1 MARCR
6 GSAELIELHSFGDR
20 VPVHNKVL
28 LTDMSYEQLVSLV
41 TDQGEPP
48 FRARQVFEWIYRSL
62 AFDFIS
68 MTNLP
73 LSFRQKLGDLAII
86 QSLVP
91 LDTLTS
97 ANGLTTKTL
106 LRLGD
111 SETIETVLMRYQGR
125 QTVCVSSQV
134 GCALGCPFCATG
146 QSGFKRNLSTGEI
159 VDQVL
164 YYAQLLKLRDE
175 AVTNVVFMGMGE
187 PLANYD
193 ETWRAIQILNDP
205 RGFGLGARRF
215 TVSTVGWVPGIRR
228 LAQEKL
234 AVGLAVSLHAADNAL
249 RDRLVPVNRRYP
261 ISELIAAC
269 REYAKRTGRRVSFEY
284 ALIQDINDNLEQAR
298 ELGHLLRGL
307 LCHVNLIPLNPT
319 EGCDY
324 RPSSREH
331 VLAFRRVLNRMGI
344 ASTVRLARGIDIQ
357 AGCGQLRS
365 RPRKSP

>member
-1 MARCR
+1 M
-6 GSAELIELHSFGDR
+6 HY
-20 VPVHNKVL
+20 K
-28 LTDMSYEQLVSLV
+28 
-41 TDQGEPP
+41 
-48 FRARQVFEWIYRSL
+48 
-62 AFDFIS
+62 
-68 MTNLP
+68 
-73 LSFRQKLGDLAII
+73 
-86 QSLVP
+86 
-91 LDTLTS
+91 
-97 ANGLTTKTL
+97 
-106 LRLGD
+106 
-111 SETIETVLMRYQGR
+111 GR
-125 QTVCVSSQV
+125 QTVCISSQI

-146 QSGFKRNLSTGEI
+146 QSGFKRNLSAGEI

-164 YYAQLLKLRDE
+164 YSARLLKVQGQ

-193 ETWRAIQILNDP
+193 ATWAAIQILNDR

-215 TVSTVGWVPGIRR
+215 TISTAGWVPGIRR

-249 RDRLVPVNRRYP
+249 RDHLVPVNRRYP
-261 ISELIAAC
+261 ISDLVAAC
-269 REYAKRTGRRVSFEY
+269 GEYAKRRGRRVSFEY
-284 ALIQDINDNLEQAR
+284 ALIQDVNDDLGQAR

-324 RPSSREH
+324 RPSSRER
-331 VLAFRRVLNRMGI
+331 VLAFRRVLSRMGV

-365 RPRKSP
+365 RRSEKE

>member
-1 MARCR
+1 
-6 GSAELIELHSFGDR
+6 
-20 VPVHNKVL
+20 VHDKIL
-28 LTDMSYEQLVSLV
+28 LTGLSYEQLLSWV
-41 TDQGEPP
+41 TDRGEPS
-48 FRARQVFEWIYRSL
+48 FRATQLFEWIYRSL
-62 AFDFIS
+62 VFDFTS

-73 LSFRQKLGDLAII
+73 LSLRQKLVDLAII

-91 LDTLTS
+91 LDTVTS

-106 LRLGD
+106 LQLDDG
-111 SETIETVLMRYQGR
+111 ETIETVLMRYEGR

-146 QSGFKRNLSTGEI
+146 QSGFKRNLSSGEI

-164 YYAQLLKLRDE
+164 YFAQLLKARE
-175 AVTNVVFMGMGE
+175 KAVTNVVFMGMGE

-193 ETWRAIQILNDP
+193 ATWRAIQILNDR

-215 TVSTVGWVPGIRR
+215 TISTVGLVPGIQR

-234 AVGLAVSLHAADNAL
+234 AVGLAISLHAADNTL

-261 ISELIAAC
+261 IPELIAAC
-269 REYAKRTGRRVSFEY
+269 REYAKRTSRRVSFEY
-284 ALIQDINDNLEQAR
+284 ALIQGVNDDPQQAR

-324 RPSSREH
+324 LPSDRER
-331 VLAFRRVLNRMGI
+331 VLAFRRVLTRMGI

-365 RPRKSP
+365 RCRGSL

>member
-1 MARCR
+1 MSR
-6 GSAELIELHSFGDR
+6 
-20 VPVHNKVL
+20 VL
-28 LTDMSYEQLVSLV
+28 LTDLAYDQLESWV

-48 FRARQVFEWIYRSL
+48 FRARQLFEWIYRSL
-62 AFDFIS
+62 VFDFGS

-73 LSFRQKLGDLAII
+73 LGFRQKLVDLATA
-86 QSLVP
+86 QSLLP

-97 ANGLTTKTL
+97 ANGLTAKTL

-111 SETIETVLMRYQGR
+111 GETIETVLMHYEGR
-125 QTVCVSSQV
+125 QTVCISSQV

-146 QSGFKRNLSTGEI
+146 QSGFKRNLSAGEI

-164 YYAQLLKLRDE
+164 YSAQLLKLQGQ

-187 PLANYD
+187 PLANYGAMW
-193 ETWRAIQILNDP
+193 TATRILNDQ

-215 TVSTVGWVPGIRR
+215 TVSTAGWVPGIRR
-228 LAQEKL
+228 LAQENL

-261 ISELIAAC
+261 ISDLMAAC
-269 REYAKRTGRRVSFEY
+269 DEYAKRRGRRVSFEY
-284 ALIQDINDNLEQAR
+284 ALIQDVNDSLGQAR

-324 RPSSREH
+324 RPSSRER
-331 VLAFRRVLNRMGI
+331 VLAFRRVLNRMGV

-365 RPRKSP
+365 RRSEKE